1 MTILLL
7 YYFKLQ
13 TKWIIL
19 PYFCLCQ
26 LIFFFFLPP
35 LYPKMVILSL
45 VTSPKYHLHSQSSFF
60 LASWRKHTQ
69 RSPLLF
75 MCMWEE
81 SRRMRFIS
89 SRNSGMSPCSPGS
102 SAAAPLRSWH
112 RVCVQVL
119 VWYGRQRDNAP
130 PGVAKLSSL
139 LSRTDGHSPANN
151 HTHSEDLSTVNRKS
165 LALLHLFVTGISN
178 PSVPT
183 SSLTTNLICCLYS
196 PPRQLPLQQAHMSLS
211 SVL

>member
-19 PYFCLCQ
+19 PYFCLC
-26 LIFFFFLPP
+26 LFFLSASVVS
-35 LYPKMVILSL
+35 KNGNFIISHISKI
-45 VTSPKYHLHSQSSFF
+45 SPAQPEFFFF
-60 LASWRKHTQ
+60 LASWTKHTQ

-102 SAAAPLRSWH
+102 SAAAPLCSWH